1 MVSNLANSVSLF
13 RVSADSKFLDLMID
27 SPRNYYLNY
36 FVLNVWLPSSDST
49 ISFDLSDATFYDANN
64 QWIQQNHWV
73 IRIPLE
79 DLAINDPA
87 MYYATLKAEYD
98 DGTTPAGTYDPLI
111 TELVASD
118 VNYAY
123 ECMLKNILSL
133 GKCDT
138 LSDDMIRNY
147 LLLYGHQS
155 AMFVNDDET
164 AKEYFRIISS
174 CFNKCGTTTPSGSSC
189 GCKK

>member
-1 MVSNLANSVSLF
+1 MASNLANSVSLF

-27 SPRNYYLNY
+27 SPQDYYFNF
-36 FVLNVWLPSSDST
+36 FVLNVWLPQSDT
-49 ISFDLSDATFYDANN
+49 TLSFDLSDATFTDTNN
-64 QWIQQNHWV
+64 NLVKQSHWI

-79 DLAINDPA
+79 DLGINEPA
-87 MYYATLKAEYD
+87 MYYATLKSTYF
-98 DGTTPAGTYDPLI
+98 GTNASAPNELI

-118 VNYAY
+118 VNSVYNY
-123 ECMLKNILSL
+123 MLNSILTMD
-133 GKCDT
+133 KCDI
-138 LSDDMIRNY
+138 LPDDMVRNY

-164 AKEYFRIISS
+164 AKEYFRLITNG
-174 CFNKCGTTTPSGSSC
+174 FNKCKTSVPSGTSC